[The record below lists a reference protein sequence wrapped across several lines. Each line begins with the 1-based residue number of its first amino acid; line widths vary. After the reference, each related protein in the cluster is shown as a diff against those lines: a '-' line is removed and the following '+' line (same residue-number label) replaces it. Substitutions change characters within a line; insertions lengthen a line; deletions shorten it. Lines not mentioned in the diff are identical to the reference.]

1 MGLLGPCR
9 RGGCVCNLGV
19 YKQDCV
25 GCHPDLD
32 GLCVRCRVRAAINTH
47 SDFDKAMA
55 DLTAFFARLT
65 ADPPSGKPLTGKR
78 AHSTSAAQLSSGVGP
93 GGRSGKPHS
102 SGPGHSGQPRK
113 IADTAGEKAPDLWE
127 GMTQDALYLW
137 GSITIVLTEER
148 LTNQRKEHY
157 SAAPSMQ
164 LLPFQRLEV
173 LSTVQAG
180 SDRQ

>member
-1 MGLLGPCR
+1 
-9 RGGCVCNLGV
+9 
-19 YKQDCV
+19 
-25 GCHPDLD
+25 
-32 GLCVRCRVRAAINTH
+32 
-47 SDFDKAMA
+47 
-55 DLTAFFARLT
+55 
-65 ADPPSGKPLTGKR
+65 
-78 AHSTSAAQLSSGVGP
+78 
-93 GGRSGKPHS
+93 
-102 SGPGHSGQPRK
+102 
-113 IADTAGEKAPDLWE
+113 
-127 GMTQDALYLW
+127 MTQDALYLW